1 MRNRFTLV
9 ALMVALGA
17 CSKSSTTKAAAPES
31 KQASEAV
38 KAQKVDGIEGRRID
52 IEVGK
57 EAYKPNSVS
66 VKANEQITL
75 VFTRTTDET
84 CGTEVKIPSLHIE
97 KPLPLNQPV
106 AISIKPDKTGEIGFA
121 CGMDMMRGKL
131 VVTD

>member
-1 MRNRFTLV
+1 MRNRVGLV
-9 ALMVALGA
+9 ALLVAWGA
-17 CSKSSTTKAAAPES
+17 CAKSGAKADKSPD

-38 KAQKVDGIEGRRID
+38 KAQKVDGVEGRRID

-57 EAYKPNSVS
+57 EDYKPSSVS

-84 CGTEVKIPSLHIE
+84 CGTEVKIPSMHIE

-106 AISIKPDKTGEIGFA
+106 AITIKPDKAGE
-121 CGMDMMRGKL
+121 
-131 VVTD
+131 